1 MAPTVGYSSVEKN
14 VLIKAAFIT
23 VFVILLHFDLLPLF
37 FKKLKIFPYLKKTVR
52 DRERGKEDR
61 RVKVGEGKKDKR
73 GERKEEASI

>member
-1 MAPTVGYSSVEKN
+1 MIFCLY
-14 VLIKAAFIT
+14 
-23 VFVILLHFDLLPLF
+23 F